1 VTDGASIIR
10 WVLIVSVTAVLQ
22 IGLAS
27 QIPVAGV
34 HPELLLLV
42 SICAGL
48 VSGPGAGAGVGF
60 ACGLILDLFVP
71 GRMGITAL
79 TYVLVG
85 YGAGVAGDAVARP
98 TRGIQAGMVAMA
110 SIAGVLLY
118 AAIGQLLGQRSLSDP
133 NLLAIV
139 GIVAAFN
146 AVLAVPVLA
155 VCRWAHPEQQ
165 QRLRTR

>member
-1 VTDGASIIR
+1 MTDGASIIR
-10 WVLIVSVTAVLQ
+10 WILIVSVATVLQ

-27 QIPVAGV
+27 QVPIAEV

-42 SICAGL
+42 SVCAGL
-48 VSGPGAGAGVGF
+48 VSGPGTGAGVGF

-71 GRMGITAL
+71 GRLGITAL
-79 TYVLVG
+79 SYVLVG

-98 TRGIQAGMVAMA
+98 TRTIQAAMVALA

-118 AAIGQLLGQRSLSDP
+118 AAIGQLLGQHTLSDP
-133 NLLAIV
+133 HLLAIV
-139 GIVAAFN
+139 GIVAGCN

-155 VCRWAHPEQQ
+155 VCRWAQPEQQ